1 MRCYKC
7 DSVLSNNDFC
17 NSCGA
22 DVKVYK
28 KVVRLSNAYYNMG
41 LAKAQIRDLTGA
53 CELLRRSVRFDKKN
67 IDARNLLGL
76 VYFEMGEAVQAFSE
90 WVISKNIQPDKNLAG
105 DYIRQLQS
113 NPVRMDTI
121 NQTIKKYNVA
131 LSYAKQG
138 SDDLAVIQLK
148 KVLNS
153 NPNLIKGHLL
163 LALLYMKKGDYVK
176 AKKPIMKTLK
186 IDSNNP
192 LAKKYLEEIAEN
204 TDGNIK
210 ETETKKSGA
219 RKVEDRRDIYD
230 YEKEQVERE
239 IRAGYDIAIPKR
251 KNVYRES
258 NAGLITVINVVI
270 GIILGV
276 AMTFFLLIPAK
287 EKSLNDAHNKEVLKL
302 NSQIDTINTE
312 KRTLQ
317 NTVEALEGEKT
328 SLQGQLDTKGSEN
341 DQILADYEKILSAAR
356 AYVTADFVGCAETL
370 KQMGDASRSETMN
383 SLYVAIQPEAFK
395 QAAQVCYNNGK
406 NALPAANTLEAYDAV
421 IAELN
426 KCFGYDYMQVDYS
439 DAAEKLGDAYEKQ
452 YKLALGTSIE
462 MAASYKEKALKE
474 MTDMVNMLSA
484 NPNADR
490 KAAERIQVHI
500 NNIMAS

>member
-28 KVVRLSNAYYNMG
+28 QIVRLSNAYYNMG
-41 LAKAQIRDLTGA
+41 LAKAKIRDLTGA
-53 CELLRRSVRFDKKN
+53 CELLRRSVKLDKKN
-67 IDARNLLGL
+67 TNARNLLGL

-90 WVISKNIQPDKNLAG
+90 WVISKNLQPDKNLAG
-105 DYIRQLQS
+105 DYIKRLQS

-131 LSYAKQG
+131 LNYAKQG

-148 KVLNS
+148 KVLNA

-163 LALLYMKKGDYVK
+163 LALLYMKKGDYAK

-192 LAKKYLEEIAEN
+192 LAKKYLDEVVKF
-204 TDGNIK
+204 TDGNGK
-210 ETETKKSGA
+210 DLDAKKI
-219 RKVEDRRDIYD
+219 EDKRSIRD
-230 YEKEQVERE
+230 YEKEQVEKE
-239 IRAGYDIAIPKR
+239 IRAGYDIAIPKN

-258 NAGLITVINVVI
+258 NAGMMTVINVAI
-270 GIILGV
+270 GLVLGV

-287 EKSLNDAHNKEVLKL
+287 EKALNDSHNKEVLKL
-302 NSQIDTINTE
+302 NEQIDTINTE
-312 KRTLQ
+312 KRTIQ
-317 NTVEALEGEKT
+317 NELEALTGEKT
-328 SLQGQLDTKGSEN
+328 TLEGQLTAKGSEN
-341 DQILADYEKILSAAR
+341 DEILADYEKIMAA
-356 AYVTADFVGCAETL
+356 AQFYFSADFVKCADSL
-370 KQMGDASRSETMN
+370 KQLKDYNRSESM
-383 SLYVAIQPEAFK
+383 SGLYAVMQPESFK
-395 QAAQVCYNNGK
+395 QAAAICYNNGK
-406 NALPAANTLEAYDAV
+406 NALSKATTVEAYDAV

-426 KCFGYDYMQVDYS
+426 KCFSYDYLQMDYR
-439 DAAEKLGDAYEKQ
+439 DAAERLGEAYEKQ
-452 YKLALGTSIE
+452 YKLALSTSIE
-462 MAASYKEKALKE
+462 LAASYKEKALRE
-474 MTDMVNMLSA
+474 MTAVINMLEA

-490 KAAERIQVHI
+490 TAAQRIQLHI
-500 NNIMAS
+500 NNVMAS